1 MFMFDTN
8 AMSALV
14 HRAKGFERVAERVAA
29 LSYGERLLSAI
40 SLSELQTM
48 IEKAAQPRAKRA
60 KVWQVLIH
68 FRLLAFDEEAA
79 RHAGLIRAHL
89 EPRGT
94 AIGPLD
100 TLIAA
105 HARSVGATVVTD
117 NIAEFRRV
125 PDLHVENWQR

>member
-1 MFMFDTN
+1 MFDTN
-8 AMSALV
+8 AVSALV
-14 HRAKGFERVAERVAA
+14 HRAKGFERIAARVEA
-29 LSYGERLLSAI
+29 LGYGERLLSTI
-40 SLSELQTM
+40 TLSELQTM
-48 IEKAAQPRAKRA
+48 IEKAAQPRAKSMR
-60 KVWQVLIH
+60 VWQTLVH
-68 FRLLAFDEEAA
+68 FRILAFDEEAA
-79 RHAGLIRAHL
+79 RHAGLIRADL

-125 PDLHVENWQR
+125 CDLRIENWQR